1 MELRINIL
9 LLGEGIILPNK
20 CENVDFNIN
29 SLINNPSNKKKELTA
44 GFDETKFKGEKD
56 LKQN

>member
-1 MELRINIL
+1 LERDFLS
-9 LLGEGIILPNK
+9 NK

-44 GFDETKFKGEKD
+44 GFETKFKGEKD